1 MKLAFTA
8 AIFIAELLIML
19 NYFKNLFNS
28 KIRTLKTILIYTAG
42 YVVLFC
48 LYAFITDNSIVNGA
62 AFLAVN
68 IALAMM
74 CFAIKPKSAF
84 FHSAIGTVTMF
95 ATEMIT
101 IYAISFSLGQ
111 SLDHYSN
118 NFFLFAVDAVICK
131 TLFFIVIKIITAI
144 ARKKNVKYDTGKYG
158 LLMLLPLSSLLCAVL
173 LHYLISS
180 VPPEPLTG
188 VFCSL
193 LMLLQLITNIT
204 VFWVYE
210 NTQKNA
216 REIMEL
222 QIAGQKEKLDI
233 EYLELLE
240 KKNSAL
246 ERLMHDFKN
255 HLSSVKGLG
264 NTEEAEKYIN
274 SIYGSIGKYE
284 YIGKTK
290 NRMLDLILSKYTTM
304 CEGAKIDF
312 SAETYSENLKFMD
325 DFDLSSMMN
334 NLLDN
339 AFEAASKTENGKITL
354 IIKRNESGKRIIDV
368 VNSCAEAPVTNN
380 GELVSTKSG
389 GIHGIGTKSIKASA
403 EKYDGDCEWM
413 YDEVSKTFR
422 VIIVFPAP
430 DAEVTKNQ
438 T

>member
-8 AIFIAELLIML
+8 VIFIAELLIML
-19 NYFKNLFNS
+19 NYFKSLFNAKLS
-28 KIRTLKTILIYTAG
+28 AVKTALIYSAG
-42 YVVLFC
+42 YILLFC
-48 LYAFITDNSIVNGA
+48 LYAFVPDNSIINGA
-62 AFLAVN
+62 AFLTLN
-68 IALAMM
+68 IALALI
-74 CFAIKPKSAF
+74 CFEIKPKSAF
-84 FHSAIGTVTMF
+84 FHSAVGTVSMF
-95 ATEMIT
+95 VTEMIT
-101 IYAISFSLGQ
+101 IYAISFSLGK
-111 SLDHYSN
+111 SLDHYYD

-144 ARKKNVKYDTGKYG
+144 ARKKNAKYDSGKYG
-158 LLMLLPLSSLLCAVL
+158 LLMLLPLSSLLCAIL

-180 VPPEPLTG
+180 VPPEPLAG
-188 VFCSL
+188 AFCIVLVVL
-193 LMLLQLITNIT
+193 LLATDIT

-210 NTQKNA
+210 TTQKNT

-222 QIAGQKEKLDI
+222 QIAGQKEKLDM

-264 NTEEAEKYIN
+264 NTEEAEKYIK
-274 SIYGSIGKYE
+274 SLYGSISEYE
-284 YIGKTK
+284 YVGKTQ

-304 CEGAKIDF
+304 CGSAGIEF

-325 DFDLSSMMN
+325 DFDLSSLMN

-339 AFEAASKTENGKITL
+339 AFEAASKTKNGKISI
-354 IIKRNESGKRIIDV
+354 IIKRNESGKRIIDA
-368 VNSCAEAPVTNN
+368 VNSCAEAPVTKN

-403 EKYDGDCEWM
+403 EKYGGDCEWM
-413 YDEVSKTFR
+413 YDEISKTFR
-422 VIIVFPAP
+422 IIIVFPAP
-430 DAEVTKNQ
+430 ETEHEKNRK
-438 T
+438 

>member
-28 KIRTLKTILIYTAG
+28 KISTLKTVLIYAAG

-144 ARKKNVKYDTGKYG
+144 ARKKNVKYDSGKYG

-180 VPPEPLTG
+180 VPPEPLAG

-274 SIYGSIGKYE
+274 SIYGSISKYE
-284 YIGKTK
+284 YIGKTQ

-304 CEGAKIDF
+304 CESAKIDF

-325 DFDLSSMMN
+325 DFDLSSLMN

-339 AFEAASKTENGKITL
+339 AFEAASKTGNGKITL

-430 DAEVTKNQ
+430 EADITKN
-438 T
+438 

>member
-28 KIRTLKTILIYTAG
+28 KISTLKTILIYAAG

-111 SLDHYSN
+111 SLDHYNN

-180 VPPEPLTG
+180 VPPEPLAG

-274 SIYGSIGKYE
+274 SIYGSISKYE
-284 YIGKTK
+284 YIGKTQ

-304 CEGAKIDF
+304 CESAKIDF

-325 DFDLSSMMN
+325 DFDLSSLMN

-339 AFEAASKTENGKITL
+339 AFEAASKTGNGKITL

-413 YDEVSKTFR
+413 YDEISKTFR
-422 VIIVFPAP
+422 IIIVFPAP
-430 DAEVTKNQ
+430 EAEVTKKQ